1 MNSQTEV
8 NASRLNNENAVQA
21 ARSDIVALTG
31 AVYFLTAAV
40 LFVALLVFVSS
51 LDMQLTADDSAR
63 NIARW
68 IMGAIF
74 LAGAF
79 GGYSMW
85 IAKRFAPSK

>member
-21 ARSDIVALTG
+21 TRSDIVALTG

-63 NIARW
+63 NITRW

-85 IAKRFAPSK
+85 IAKRIAPSK